1 MADMTDVD
9 TMVEG
14 DVRCVN
20 AVWWMKREARDG
32 LAFESGQPSRP
43 LWSNPDCSER
53 GGRRGEVGIDASRQ
67 STFGLN
73 RITRTHESASCVAT
87 DSLNAIRGWFA
98 ATRLHTGGGYGWTRA
113 IVDRRSCDGIEGL
126 SGIRVVVT
134 TMWLFSSQD
143 SLSEPVIGDFETRS
157 VGIAGWE
164 GRSDPGMWC
173 FAFDDPL
180 SPGSLADTQQAKE
193 CMWW

>member
-9 TMVEG
+9 TMAEG

-20 AVWWMKREARDG
+20 AVWWMKKEARDG
-32 LAFESGQPSRP
+32 LAFGSGQPSRP

-98 ATRLHTGGGYGWTRA
+98 ATRLHTGGGYGWAR
-113 IVDRRSCDGIEGL
+113 VEGL

-134 TMWLFSSQD
+134 TMWLFSS
-143 SLSEPVIGDFETRS
+143 
-157 VGIAGWE
+157 
-164 GRSDPGMWC
+164 
-173 FAFDDPL
+173 
-180 SPGSLADTQQAKE
+180 
-193 CMWW
+193 